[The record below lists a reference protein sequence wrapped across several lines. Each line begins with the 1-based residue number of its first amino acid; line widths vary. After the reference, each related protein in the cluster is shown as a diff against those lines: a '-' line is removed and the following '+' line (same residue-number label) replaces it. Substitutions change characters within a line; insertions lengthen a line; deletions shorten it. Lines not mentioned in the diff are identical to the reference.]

1 MLAEAPGPGGHGTG
15 EGRAQALG
23 SPSRGLEGRSPLQVP
38 LDSPFVRAAVNP
50 GASLHTRLHLIAS
63 PSSLSPQHL
72 TWFSHHPTRWKRWG
86 CHPLPTA
93 RDLPRATW
101 LALHIRDRY
110 LKPHGLALGFV
121 HILHSTQS

>member
-50 GASLHTRLHLIAS
+50 RGFPAHTAAPNRFSKLSL
-63 PSSLSPQHL
+63 P
-72 TWFSHHPTRWKRWG
+72 
-86 CHPLPTA
+86 
-93 RDLPRATW
+93 
-101 LALHIRDRY
+101 
-110 LKPHGLALGFV
+110 
-121 HILHSTQS
+121 